1 MWNVFKVNNKNTR
14 KTTLTS
20 STFSSAFIV
29 DFEQVN
35 VSWEDPMMELF
46 ANNERLKSAIFTKK
60 LYHRCLTRSYFVFWW
75 IQLYLRL
82 LKVANRQK
90 NYLFWQCIWVSYHAT
105 YLVTKLITPKFNF
118 ISVVKIQILKE

>member
-14 KTTLTS
+14 KTTLTWS
-20 STFSSAFIV
+20 PFSSAFIV

-60 LYHRCLTRSYFVFWW
+60 FYQGCFTRPYFVFWW

-90 NYLFWQCIWVSYHAT
+90 NYLFWQCIWVSYRAT

-118 ISVVKIQILKE
+118 ISVVKIQILGE